1 MHAVDKQSSLFIVSV
16 SGEEEIK
23 LRHLVDPTV
32 VDTVSDD
39 CLTMVTGC

>member
-1 MHAVDKQSSLFIVSV
+1 MHARERSSLIVVIV